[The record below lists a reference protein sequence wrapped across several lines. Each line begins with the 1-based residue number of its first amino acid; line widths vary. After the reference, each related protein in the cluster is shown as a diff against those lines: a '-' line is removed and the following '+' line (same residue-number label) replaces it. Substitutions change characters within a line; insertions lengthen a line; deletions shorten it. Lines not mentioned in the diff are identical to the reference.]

1 MTTSIARSDPDPGA
15 VVRRQPSTGHRRAG
29 YLIAA
34 LVNLGGLWFVHHLLA
49 WGWPPVLTDAFA
61 DLLPYITASFVAT
74 VTMNLVWV
82 VHDPAWL
89 RHLGQIGLNLVA
101 IVAAVRTWT
110 IFPFALTGYGA
121 AGELVVRTL
130 ILVGLLGLMA
140 ATIAELVRFV
150 QVIDR

>member
-1 MTTSIARSDPDPGA
+1 MTTSIAPSDAGV

-61 DLLPYITASFVAT
+61 NLLPYITASFVAT
-74 VTMNLVWV
+74 VAMNLVWV

-101 IVAAVRTWT
+101 VVAAVRTWT
-110 IFPFALTGYGA
+110 IFPFDLTGYGPA
-121 AGELVVRTL
+121 AEPAVRTL
-130 ILVGLLGLMA
+130 IVAGLVGLIA
-140 ATIAELVRFV
+140 ATIAEVVRFV
-150 QVIDR
+150 SVTGR